1 MSQDNQLAT
10 LSSNSVGKFDDFSSM
25 EEMQSFATT
34 LLKSKILP
42 DAYKTPEAVIATVI
56 QGKELGLKAM
66 TALQNIHFISG
77 KPTLGIH
84 AISALLRSKG
94 IDSKVLRDFEPITN
108 SEGVTVDYITT
119 VRFYRY
125 SNVTKGVIEEDC
137 SFTWTDAN
145 AASLT
150 GKDVW
155 KKFPKNMMYAR
166 AYSNGARRIAG
177 DVLLGIYETSE
188 MADSVG
194 TSYQLDA
201 DGNVILPN

>member
-77 KPTLGIH
+77 RPTLGVH

-94 IDSKVLRDFEPITN
+94 IDSKTLKDMEPITN
-108 SEGVTVDYITT
+108 AEGVTVDYVTT
-119 VRFYRY
+119 IRFYRF
-125 SNVTKGVIEEDC
+125 SKTINAIIEEDS
-137 SFTWTDAN
+137 SFRWSDAVS
-145 AASLT
+145 AQLT

-155 KKFPKNMMYAR
+155 KKFPRNMLHSR
-166 AYSNGARRIAG
+166 AYSTGARRIAG
-177 DVLLGIYETSE
+177 DVLLGIYETEE
-188 MADSVG
+188 MASVAG
-194 TSYQLDA
+194 L
-201 DGNVILPN
+201 NVEMTEEGHITIIQ

>member
-1 MSQDNQLAT
+1 M
-10 LSSNSVGKFDDFSSM
+10 
-25 EEMQSFATT
+25 
-34 LLKSKILP
+34 
-42 DAYKTPEAVIATVI
+42 
-56 QGKELGLKAM
+56 
-66 TALQNIHFISG
+66 

-108 SEGVTVDYITT
+108 AEGTIVDYITT

-125 SNVTKGVIEEDC
+125 SNVIKGVIEEDC
-137 SFTWTDAN
+137 SFTWLDATS
-145 AASLT
+145 AALT

-155 KKFPKNMMYAR
+155 KKFPKNLMYAR

-188 MADSVG
+188 MADSTS

-201 DGNVILPN
+201 EGNVILN